1 MFLVTYVLHR
11 WYTFNWK
18 AFLLKVILMDL
29 QVSVSVIVL
38 IEMSEDRSV
47 FLKSDVT
54 ITLINTIYI
63 LYKI

>member
-1 MFLVTYVLHR
+1 
-11 WYTFNWK
+11 
-18 AFLLKVILMDL
+18 MDL

-54 ITLINTIYI
+54 IALINTIYY